1 MGAHFRQLSFE
12 LLAED
17 TVRFAEAVKT
27 LAQALCHSEDGWP
40 DKDDS
45 GSYWRNVGDT
55 RRLHP
60 LKKPN

>member
-17 TVRFAEAVKT
+17 TVRFAEAAKT

-45 GSYWRNVGDT
+45 GSYWRNTGDT

-60 LKKPN
+60 LKRPN